1 MRKSIRKVWL
11 QVEARCNAAE
21 ISAYYGISEAAA
33 RVWMI
38 EAKTWATRRALA

>member
-1 MRKSIRKVWL
+1 MRKSKRKVWL

-33 RVWMI
+33 RVWML
-38 EAKTWATRRALA
+38 EAKVWATRRALA